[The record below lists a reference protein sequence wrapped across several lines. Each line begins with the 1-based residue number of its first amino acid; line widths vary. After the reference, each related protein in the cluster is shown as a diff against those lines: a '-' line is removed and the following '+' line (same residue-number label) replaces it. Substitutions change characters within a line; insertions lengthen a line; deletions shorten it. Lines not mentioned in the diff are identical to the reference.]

1 MTSDVKCLP
10 PDSSADEAKSVSSAR
25 VNSPEDRAEGV
36 EPEGVESASSTQ
48 QQEAEEEEE
57 PSQLPHTDSEP
68 PAGPPRSEREQE
80 PVLSEDREDGD

>member
-25 VNSPEDRAEGV
+25 VLNSPEDRAEGV

-48 QQEAEEEEE
+48 QQEAEEEE